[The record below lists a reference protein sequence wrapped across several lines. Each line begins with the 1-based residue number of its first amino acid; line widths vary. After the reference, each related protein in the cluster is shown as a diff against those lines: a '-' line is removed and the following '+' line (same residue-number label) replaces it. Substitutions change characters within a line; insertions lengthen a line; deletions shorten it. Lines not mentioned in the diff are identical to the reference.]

1 MSRRKEK
8 RERAAY
14 HDSRRYLKKHPPRLS
29 DPLFGL
35 TEKVAWAREV
45 EIVIQRYPEWK
56 RDRERAMSY
65 GAYRTGRRGWSA
77 ENVVLRH
84 SGGSVEAVETALKQF
99 PREDRNRLQA
109 VLRGGEDL
117 AQRDKLLLGKFRSY
131 LAVFLGY
138 GRPRYNLKKR

>member
-1 MSRRKEK
+1 MSRRTEK
-8 RERAAY
+8 RELAAY

-35 TEKVAWAREV
+35 KKDAWVGEV
-45 EIVIQRYPEWK
+45 KTVIQRYQEWK
-56 RDRERAMSY
+56 RDRERAMSC

-77 ENVVLRH
+77 ENVVLRY

-109 VLRGGEDL
+109 VLWGGEEL
-117 AQRDKLLLGKFRSY
+117 AQRDKLLVGKFQRY

>member
-8 RERAAY
+8 RELAAY

-29 DPLFGL
+29 DPLFGIK
-35 TEKVAWAREV
+35 EKAAWDREV
-45 EIVIQRYPEWK
+45 KRVIGEYPEWK
-56 RDRERAMSY
+56 RERERAMSY

-77 ENVVLRH
+77 ENVVIRH

-99 PREDRNRLQA
+99 PREDRNRIQA
-109 VLRGGEDL
+109 VLWGGEES
-117 AQRDKLLLGKFRSY
+117 DKTDKPLVGKFRRY